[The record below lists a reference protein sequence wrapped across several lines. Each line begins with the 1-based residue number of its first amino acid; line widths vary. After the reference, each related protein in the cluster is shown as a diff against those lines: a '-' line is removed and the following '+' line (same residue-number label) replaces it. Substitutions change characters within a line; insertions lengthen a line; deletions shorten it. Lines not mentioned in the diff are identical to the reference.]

1 MCPSNQPT
9 SPIQLTVIQPLA
21 KWKLSVFVFGHF
33 IQTSSLKPMQ
43 TVFFII
49 GTRKICYDYN
59 PAWLEIT
66 WNNNS
71 YIPGSPND
79 QTKWLVFRMIH
90 VRILYYQGQKW
101 TSWVCYLD
109 LESRPSTALLR
120 LLAYLSH
127 TSPLQ
132 TTTST
137 YQVLRGE
144 PMASESHL
152 FQQGESKGPNPPDAI
167 FRWNQA
173 VLRDSYWDVHGT

>member
-1 MCPSNQPT
+1 M
-9 SPIQLTVIQPLA
+9 
-21 KWKLSVFVFGHF
+21 WKLSVFVFGHF

-90 VRILYYQGQKW
+90 VRILYYQGQNW

-109 LESRPSTALLR
+109 LDFNCVAAATLLIWVTQARYKQPPVPTKLYVGSPWLRKVISPSR
-120 LLAYLSH
+120 
-127 TSPLQ
+127 
-132 TTTST
+132 
-137 YQVLRGE
+137 VNLRG
-144 PMASESHL
+144 S
-152 FQQGESKGPNPPDAI
+152 PPDAI
-167 FRWNQA
+167 SCWNQTSFCGI
-173 VLRDSYWDVHGT
+173 LNHHCPWIKPYY